1 MHGIAKHNTKPWTDS
16 QRFVD
21 HVYTEKFLLEIRH
34 NEVNYE
40 QDFISRSSGT
50 PVIMS
55 NAKYGKWDSWETI
68 ESNNSNDFFVEY
80 LFTAPE
86 TGDYDIG
93 FLFTST
99 DEDYHNI
106 VWTIDDNL
114 MNWSIR
120 SNPKWLTRKT
130 YKYSLKQGTHKFK
143 LQIDSHLKVLSAFVK
158 KITTYKADSDLSAD
172 AKLTL
177 LSANHSDSEK
187 VGADEFSFTILYD
200 NEWEDETTLTNFVF
214 DYRDEINY
222 SVINSD
228 GEMEQIFGGYIS
240 NVSKNSDETELTI
253 KCAGRL
259 IDGDVRYCTQEINV
273 GGNASDYNTA
283 YKDGDVVH
291 YPDYNYALD
300 YVLRAMEQ
308 PLLNTLPDVFEADK
322 FNEISVDL
330 TNKNN
335 FNKCKATEMTVS
347 LKGTGVYIR
356 NNSSINT
363 KQSFVVYDSDWY
375 NSSPQLLNDFPIF
388 FIEYGMGEPMT
399 KYDVASENNS
409 SVTTGETITVN
420 HMPSCACC
428 YGTQYKRYTKTWR
441 NYCPNCGKSG
451 TLTDNPKG
459 VYEGEITCSMKKGGC
474 DADYCGYCGGDK
486 AAGAKCRRVKLV
498 SASANEASNAGN
510 TSTSSDDTENTTVNV
525 GDIFATITNEAFQYK
540 YLLRG
545 DTCSSLGC
553 LQSKGYG
560 DCWAFSD
567 LIYTRLF
574 ERNISCRIME
584 YATNSSRAHRTVQYL
599 DSNGQW
605 QNFPYR
611 QYKWGERYGN
621 MLNDTSGVWGGRI
634 VQEHKGNTID
644 KAGNGGK
651 SITNGF
657 DKDKPFQ
664 AWVKIEF
671 STSQNKNAER
681 IPIYIDFTSAE
692 SDSLKTFRGFTPV
705 ILNNVFTTGSVSI
718 INKLNETYYPK
729 VYLRN
734 ITFEYVVGSEKLWE
748 SNDSTEDNSSCR
760 MILRRIGFRNGNI
773 LNPVNLEATGKSLNS
788 LMETIL
794 SSGDLE
800 LRLYPQQMRRND
812 RLYVSHKQK
821 APEPRFTIKEGDD
834 GNIISISN
842 WEYTPVSDFIS
853 RSMVVYKRK
862 ERNAEDSIYNY
873 LESRNPMKVTQYGE
887 ITNVVSISDDISGL
901 EAYYEARS
909 NPKFKNDRSDSL
921 TVTVKGCPKDLR
933 VGDYVDCIF
942 ENSAY
947 NDYKQVKSITHEY
960 NVRNSPK
967 LQTKIGL
974 NKPEPVIELREEY
987 EKQRVITQSKQAVFG
1002 KTAVYD
1008 KKETYKWED

>member
-1 MHGIAKHNTKPWTDS
+1 
-16 QRFVD
+16 
-21 HVYTEKFLLEIRH
+21 
-34 NEVNYE
+34 
-40 QDFISRSSGT
+40 
-50 PVIMS
+50 
-55 NAKYGKWDSWETI
+55 
-68 ESNNSNDFFVEY
+68 
-80 LFTAPE
+80 
-86 TGDYDIG
+86 
-93 FLFTST
+93 
-99 DEDYHNI
+99 
-106 VWTIDDNL
+106 
-114 MNWSIR
+114 
-120 SNPKWLTRKT
+120 
-130 YKYSLKQGTHKFK
+130 
-143 LQIDSHLKVLSAFVK
+143 
-158 KITTYKADSDLSAD
+158 
-172 AKLTL
+172 
-177 LSANHSDSEK
+177 
-187 VGADEFSFTILYD
+187 
-200 NEWEDETTLTNFVF
+200 
-214 DYRDEINY
+214 
-222 SVINSD
+222 
-228 GEMEQIFGGYIS
+228 
-240 NVSKNSDETELTI
+240 
-253 KCAGRL
+253 
-259 IDGDVRYCTQEINV
+259 
-273 GGNASDYNTA
+273 
-283 YKDGDVVH
+283 
-291 YPDYNYALD
+291 
-300 YVLRAMEQ
+300 
-308 PLLNTLPDVFEADK
+308 
-322 FNEISVDL
+322 
-330 TNKNN
+330 
-335 FNKCKATEMTVS
+335 
-347 LKGTGVYIR
+347 
-356 NNSSINT
+356 
-363 KQSFVVYDSDWY
+363 
-375 NSSPQLLNDFPIF
+375 
-388 FIEYGMGEPMT
+388 
-399 KYDVASENNS
+399 
-409 SVTTGETITVN
+409 
-420 HMPSCACC
+420 
-428 YGTQYKRYTKTWR
+428 
-441 NYCPNCGKSG
+441 
-451 TLTDNPKG
+451 
-459 VYEGEITCSMKKGGC
+459 
-474 DADYCGYCGGDK
+474 
-486 AAGAKCRRVKLV
+486 
-498 SASANEASNAGN
+498 
-510 TSTSSDDTENTTVNV
+510 
-525 GDIFATITNEAFQYK
+525 
-540 YLLRG
+540 
-545 DTCSSLGC
+545 
-553 LQSKGYG
+553 
-560 DCWAFSD
+560 
-567 LIYTRLF
+567 
-574 ERNISCRIME
+574 ME

-634 VQEHKGNTID
+634 VREHKGNTID

-664 AWVKIEF
+664 AWVKVEF

-773 LNPVNLEATGKSLNS
+773 LNPINLEATGKSLNS